1 MIAKLSGAILGA
13 QSSPREAQEA
23 PQRCQN
29 GAKNVKKTMFK
40 NKSFSDSIFS
50 WFGSG
55 F

>member
-1 MIAKLSGAILGA
+1 MIGKLLGAILDA
-13 QSSPREAQEA
+13 QSFPREAQE
-23 PQRCQN
+23 PPKSSQN

-50 WFGSG
+50 WFGGG